1 MPPAKKS
8 PNYPKAT
15 QPLAPPALTALLHA
29 TIPDKEIH
37 KMIKMFSRH
46 ARALAL
52 TAGFVG
58 MLGLAACGKQ
68 EDQSAAA
75 PQAAAARVYVVGV
88 ESAYAPFSSE
98 NEQKEVVGFDIDV
111 MKALAKK
118 IGIQVKFVPTPFEG
132 FFNFLAQG
140 DRDLLISA
148 ITITDERKKSVA
160 FSDPYF
166 VATQTIAL
174 PAADTKVNQMEDL
187 KPLTVGTQSATSGD
201 ELVQQVLGKNSAKI
215 KRFDSTPLALKEL
228 ESGGVDAVVADE
240 PVVKNYIANNPN
252 SKLRT
257 VTDPNFPKEDYG
269 IAVRKDDPELLA
281 KINKGLAEMKADGSF
296 AAISAQYFG
305 K

>member
-1 MPPAKKS
+1 
-8 PNYPKAT
+8 
-15 QPLAPPALTALLHA
+15 
-29 TIPDKEIH
+29 
-37 KMIKMFSRH
+37 MIKMFSRY

-68 EDQSAAA
+68 EEKAAEAPAA
-75 PQAAAARVYVVGV
+75 PQAAAPARVYLVGV

-98 NEQKEVVGFDIDV
+98 NEQKTVVGFDIDV
-111 MKALAKK
+111 MKVLAKK
-118 IGIQVKFVPTPFEG
+118 IGIEVKFVPTPFESI
-132 FFNFLAQG
+132 FNSLAQG
-140 DRDLLISA
+140 DLDLLISA
-148 ITITDERKKSVA
+148 ITITDERKKSVS

-166 VATQTIAL
+166 VATQAIAV
-174 PAADTKVNQMEDL
+174 PANDTKVTKMDDL
-187 KPLTVGTQSATSGD
+187 KTLAVGTQSGTSGD

-215 KRFDSTPLALKEL
+215 KRFESTPLALKEL

-257 VTDPNFPKEDYG
+257 VNDPTFPKEDYG
-269 IAVRKDDPELLA
+269 IAVRRDDPELLA
-281 KINKGLAEMKADGSF
+281 KVNKALAEMKADGSF

>member
-1 MPPAKKS
+1 
-8 PNYPKAT
+8 
-15 QPLAPPALTALLHA
+15 
-29 TIPDKEIH
+29 
-37 KMIKMFSRH
+37 MIKMFSRH
-46 ARALAL
+46 ARTLAL

-68 EDQSAAA
+68 EDKSAAAPA

-118 IGIQVKFVPTPFEG
+118 IGIEVKFVPTPFEG

-174 PAADTKVNQMEDL
+174 PAAESKVSKMEDL

-228 ESGGVDAVVADE
+228 ENGGVDAVVADE

-257 VTDPNFPKEDYG
+257 VTDPSFPKEDYG

-281 KINKGLAEMKADGSF
+281 KINKALAEMKADGSF

>member
-1 MPPAKKS
+1 MY
-8 PNYPKAT
+8 NT
-15 QPLAPPALTALLHA
+15 
-29 TIPDKEIH
+29 
-37 KMIKMFSRH
+37 FFRH
-46 ARALAL
+46 ARSLAL
-52 TAGFVG
+52 TAGFIG
-58 MLGLAACGKQ
+58 MLGLAGCGKQ
-68 EDQSAAA
+68 DDKAAA
-75 PQAAAARVYVVGV
+75 PQAAAQPRVYLVGV
-88 ESAYAPFSSE
+88 ESAYAPFSAE

-118 IGIQVKFVPTPFEG
+118 IGIEVKFVPTPFEG

-160 FSDPYF
+160 FSEPYF
-166 VATQTIAL
+166 AATQTIAL
-174 PAADTKVNQMEDL
+174 PASDTKVSKMTDL
-187 KPLTVGTQSATSGD
+187 KELAVGTQSATSGD

-215 KRFDSTPLALKEL
+215 KRFESTPLALKEL

-240 PVVKNYIANNPN
+240 PVVKNYIANNPQ

-257 VTDPNFPKEDYG
+257 VTDDSFPKEDYG

-281 KINKGLAEMKADGSF
+281 KINKGLADMKADGSF